1 MNSVLKP
8 IARDTLAR
16 KAAEAIHRFI
26 LQEGLQT
33 GDQIPSE
40 RELSESLA
48 VSRNIVREALTI
60 LMDRGVIVRRVG
72 SGTFVQNPE
81 RGPITDNGYRSANY
95 SWKVLREARLMVE
108 IGALEYAVPRISDE
122 ELAEMERILRAYEQ
136 KIHSG
141 KNAAKEDIEF
151 HLALLRAT
159 RNEVMQNMA
168 ELVVESF
175 REDLFL
181 RHAALQSIPDDQG
194 GVADHWAILH
204 ALRQR
209 DLAAVQEAMRQ
220 HFYHF
225 APETFVPSA
234 PTQ

>member
-1 MNSVLKP
+1 MLKP

-26 LQEGLQT
+26 VQEGLQS

-48 VSRNIVREALTI
+48 VSRNIVREALTV

-72 SGTFVQNPE
+72 SGTFVRDPE
-81 RGPITDNGYRSANY
+81 RGRATDNGHHAKGYGWEA
-95 SWKVLREARLMVE
+95 LREARLMVE
-108 IGALEYAVPRISDE
+108 IGALEYTVSRITTD
-122 ELAEMERILRAYEQ
+122 ELAEIERILRAYEL
-136 KIHSG
+136 KLHSG
-141 KNAAKEDIEF
+141 KNAAREDIEF

-159 RNEVMQNMA
+159 RNDLMYNMA
-168 ELVVESF
+168 ELVIESF

-181 RHAALQSIPDDQG
+181 RQGALHSIPDDQAG
-194 GVADHWAILH
+194 IADHWAILQ
-204 ALRQR
+204 ALQRR
-209 DLAAVQEAMRQ
+209 DLAAAQEAMRQ

-225 APETFVPSA
+225 TPESLLAPMP
-234 PTQ
+234 